1 MNILDMERKRDKL
14 NNRIKKARKAE
25 YERLRKQRTRQLIIL
40 GGDLKAISEKMLG
53 IIIDNESI
61 HLLAKFWDKVL
72 YSKLTDENINTF
84 SRYWYE
90 YIRQENTRE
99 RSD

>member
-1 MNILDMERKRDKL
+1 MNILDMERKRDQL

-25 YERLRKQRTRQLIIL
+25 SERLRKQRTRQLIIL
-40 GGDLKAISEKMLG
+40 GGDLKAISEMMLV